1 MYPFQRRQICL
12 GQNGWWWPTRSNS
25 SIVVVFS
32 LFLWH
37 LKILGKVFGREEAIG
52 DRKIYMARAFGG
64 YRRHNHFLYFSSV
77 TQLNVLHN
85 RLIHDILIQMSIS
98 SIITRISKEFFL
110 SFKIQCS
117 KIFKDVLLNIISY
130 TSILYS
136 RYHKYVTLMVPPFNV
151 SSSSLQGT
159 QKYFLRNNTV

>member
-1 MYPFQRRQICL
+1 MVDGGPEA
-12 GQNGWWWPTRSNS
+12 T
-25 SIVVVFS
+25 VTFS

-85 RLIHDILIQMSIS
+85 RLIHDIDVY
-98 SIITRISKEFFL
+98 
-110 SFKIQCS
+110 
-117 KIFKDVLLNIISY
+117 IF
-130 TSILYS
+130 
-136 RYHKYVTLMVPPFNV
+136 
-151 SSSSLQGT
+151 
-159 QKYFLRNNTV
+159 NNH